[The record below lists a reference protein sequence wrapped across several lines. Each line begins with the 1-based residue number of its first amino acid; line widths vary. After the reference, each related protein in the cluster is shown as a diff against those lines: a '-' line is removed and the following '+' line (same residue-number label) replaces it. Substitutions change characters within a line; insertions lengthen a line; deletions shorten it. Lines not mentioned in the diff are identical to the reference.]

1 MDTFEKIFDI
11 ILNTEKTLV
20 FTSETMARNTLSVFL
35 KRNKGK
41 AVFTERFQSWDTF
54 LLSLSDTRGKRA
66 VTETERRV
74 FVSSFLRKEGEGKLS
89 HFSSNGYSESL
100 PAFT

>member
-35 KRNKGK
+35 KGNKGK
-41 AVFTERFQSWDTF
+41 AVFTERCQSWDTF
-54 LLSLSDTRGKRA
+54 FLSL
-66 VTETERRV
+66 
-74 FVSSFLRKEGEGKLS
+74 
-89 HFSSNGYSESL
+89 
-100 PAFT
+100 